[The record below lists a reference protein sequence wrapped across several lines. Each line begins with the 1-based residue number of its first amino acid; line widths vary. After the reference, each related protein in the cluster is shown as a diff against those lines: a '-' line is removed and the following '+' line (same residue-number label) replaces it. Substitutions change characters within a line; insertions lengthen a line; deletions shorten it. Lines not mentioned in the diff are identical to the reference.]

1 MQVVPNFSA
10 LASNSLEKN
19 AYQAFQWSKNF
30 FGVFHKFAST
40 RAGQAMTDTSVAVQQ
55 LFEGKIPDLRRPAA
69 SQEVSPNTL
78 EMVRQRFEDILEID
92 WQDAQSGFYPKALLF
107 DNPWQ
112 DFFRFYPEVWLDLPG
127 IWSRVKQ
134 KQYQKFDSA
143 IDTENYPKYY
153 LQNFHHQTD
162 GYLSDRSAELYDL
175 QVELLFGGSADIM
188 RRRVIRPIVDTV
200 GCPDKSTRI
209 LDVACGTGRTL
220 RMLRGAFPA
229 SKLFGTDLS
238 PAYLRKANQL
248 LSQLSGELPQLLQA
262 NAENLPYADGAFDI
276 VTSVFLFHELPG
288 DARQNV
294 INEAARVLRPG
305 GLVVICDSIQLDDSA
320 AELGE
325 LMDSF
330 DTTFHEPY
338 YRDYI
343 RDDLGKRLQMA
354 GCEVVDVQVH
364 FMSRYTIARKPT

>member
-1 MQVVPNFSA
+1 MQVVPNFSV

-40 RAGQAMTDTSVAVQQ
+40 RAGLAITDTSTAVQQ
-55 LFEGKIPDLRRPAA
+55 LFEGKIPELNRSSSQVA
-69 SQEVSPNTL
+69 SPRTL
-78 EMVRQRFEDILEID
+78 GVVRQRFERILEVD
-92 WQDAQSGFYPKALLF
+92 WQDAENGLYPKTLLF

-112 DFFRFYPEVWLDLPG
+112 DFFRFYPQVWFDLPG
-127 IWSRVKQ
+127 IWSRVQRK
-134 KQYQKFDSA
+134 KYQEFDPA
-143 IDTENYPKYY
+143 IDTDHYPKYY
-153 LQNFHHQTD
+153 LQNFHHQTN

-188 RRRVIRPIVDTV
+188 RRRVIRPIIDTV
-200 GCPDKSTRI
+200 GLPDKSTRI

-220 RMLRGAFPA
+220 RMLRGAFPEA
-229 SKLFGTDLS
+229 KLFGTDLS

-248 LSQLSGELPQLLQA
+248 LSELPGELPQLLQA
-262 NAENLPYADGAFDI
+262 NAEELPFADEAFDI

-288 DARQNV
+288 EARQNV
-294 INEAARVLRPG
+294 INEAARVLKPG
-305 GLVVICDSIQLDDSA
+305 GLIVICDSIQMDDSP
-320 AELGE
+320 ELNE

-343 RDDLGKRLQMA
+343 RDDLGQRLQTA
-354 GCEVVDVQVH
+354 GCKMLDTEVH
-364 FMSRYTIARKPT
+364 FMSRYNIARKPA

>member
-40 RAGQAMTDTSVAVQQ
+40 RAGQAMIDTSTAVQQ
-55 LFEGKIPDLRRPAA
+55 LFEGKFPDLNRPDA
-69 SQEVSPNTL
+69 SQAAGPRTL

-92 WQDAQSGFYPKALLF
+92 WQDAESGLYPKALLF

-112 DFFRFYPEVWLDLPG
+112 DFFRFYPEVWMDLPG

-134 KQYQKFDSA
+134 KQYQEFDPA
-143 IDTENYPKYY
+143 IDTDNYPKYY
-153 LQNFHHQTD
+153 LQNFHHQTN

-188 RRRVIRPIVDTV
+188 RRRVIRPIVETV
-200 GCPDKSTRI
+200 GRPDKSTRI

-220 RMLRGAFPA
+220 RMLRGAFPVVQ
-229 SKLFGTDLS
+229 LFGTDLS
-238 PAYLRKANQL
+238 PAYLRKANQQ
-248 LSQLSGELPQLLQA
+248 LSQLPGELPQLLQA
-262 NAENLPYADGAFDI
+262 NAENLPYADEAFDI

-288 DARQNV
+288 EARQNV
-294 INEAARVLRPG
+294 INEATRVLRPG
-305 GLVVICDSIQLDDSA
+305 GLVVICDSIQLDDS

-343 RDDLGKRLQMA
+343 RDDLGQRLQTA
-354 GCEVVDVQVH
+354 GCEVLDVQVH
-364 FMSRYTIARKPT
+364 FMSRYTIARKPA